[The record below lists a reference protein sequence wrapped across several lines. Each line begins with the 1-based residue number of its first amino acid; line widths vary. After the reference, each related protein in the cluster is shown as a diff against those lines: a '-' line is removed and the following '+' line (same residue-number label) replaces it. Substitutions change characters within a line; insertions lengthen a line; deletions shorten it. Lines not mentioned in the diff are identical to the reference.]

1 MNSENIFE
9 VHNTWT
15 QTESL
20 VFHGP
25 REEFKRIDDDH
36 IIGQGDVVDE
46 KIIVREETIE
56 PSVSSDEQIIVQE
69 EIMESEMEAFVDGL
83 LQEVDVVCPG
93 CEGTGRDY
101 FHGDCRL
108 CDSLGKLLDDGDD
121 DHRGAEES
129 ETAYAIRDRKPERHG
144 STDTDWQKIRIT
156 LYSGSTVDVM
166 PNDELCQV

>member
-1 MNSENIFE
+1 M
-9 VHNTWT
+9 
-15 QTESL
+15 
-20 VFHGP
+20 
-25 REEFKRIDDDH
+25 
-36 IIGQGDVVDE
+36 IGQDS
-46 KIIVREETIE
+46 
-56 PSVSSDEQIIVQE
+56 SVSSDEQIISQV
-69 EIMESEMEAFVDGL
+69 EIMESQIEAFVEGL
-83 LQEVDVVCPG
+83 PQEVDVVCPD

-101 FHGDCRL
+101 FHDDCPL

-156 LYSGSTVDVM
+156 LDSGSTVDVM